1 MKTPLLIFLFILYF
15 FSSAFSSSSTSAFS
29 FSSSSSPDSSLTA
42 QMQLVNSLYEQEKYF
57 DAITE
62 AKRLIFFDTQNTFSF
77 EANTLIAES
86 YKKGGK
92 LSDAL
97 RYFANAS
104 KFAFTPEEKYN
115 NKISAIRIHI
125 LNRSI
130 AIAIRQINEMSNQPA
145 FSDKKT
151 DLAYWRGW
159 AYMFADRW
167 EEAAGEFNS
176 IDSSHYLKNFCLDI
190 DNKEYSVTFAR
201 TISYFLP
208 GAGQVYTGEYLNGI
222 LSLGWNLLSGYLT
235 ITAFREER
243 VFDGAALLSLLWMRF
258 YTGNI
263 SNAEKFAK
271 EKNLEISNSA
281 LNYLQLNYKG
291 LKP

>member
-1 MKTPLLIFLFILYF
+1 MQSATTLF
-15 FSSAFSSSSTSAFS
+15 
-29 FSSSSSPDSSLTA
+29 
-42 QMQLVNSLYEQEKYF
+42 EQEKYF

-62 AKRLIFFDTQNTFSF
+62 AKRLIFFDTLNTYSF
-77 EANTLIAES
+77 RAYSLIAES

-92 LSDAL
+92 LRDAL
-97 RYFANAS
+97 LYFAQAS
-104 KFAFTPEEKYN
+104 KYASTTGEKFN
-115 NKISAIRIHI
+115 NKTSAIRIHI

-130 AIAIRQINEMSNQPA
+130 TIALRQIDEMSNQPE
-145 FSDKKT
+145 FTPYTSG
-151 DLAYWRGW
+151 LAYWRGW
-159 AYMFADRW
+159 AFMFADRW
-167 EEAAGEFNS
+167 YEASEEFNS
-176 IDSSHYLKNFCLDI
+176 IDSTLYLKNFCLDV
-190 DNKEYSVTFAR
+190 DNKKYSVTFAR

-222 LSLGWNLLSGYLT
+222 LSFGWNLLSGYLT
-235 ITAFREER
+235 ISALKDER
-243 VFDGAALLSLLWMRF
+243 VFDGVALLSLLWMRF

-271 EKNLEISNSA
+271 EKNLEMSNSA